1 MQQVLSE
8 STISVLSG
16 TLGGMA
22 QVLVG
27 HPFDTIK
34 VRLQTKE
41 VKAIDCLKNTLKLE
55 GLSGFYRGIA
65 SPLVGI
71 GLW

>member
-1 MQQVLSE
+1 MQQLLSE
-8 STISVLSG
+8 STVSLLSG
-16 TLGGMA
+16 TVAGMA

-27 HPFDTIK
+27 HPFDTVK

-41 VKAIDCLKNTLKLE
+41 VKALDCLRNTLKLE
-55 GLSGFYRGIA
+55 GPTGFYRGIA